1 MRIRRNL
8 LVWSTVAAL
17 VVAIVGGWLFS
28 SASDDGVDAN
38 LTNPGVVQDPTI
50 GTNAVADGEAL
61 PAINLPSVTTGDL
74 TAIFPQG
81 RPLVINFWFSTCEPC
96 RREMPALQAVSTEFT
111 GVVDVIGVNPNDS
124 ADVAA
129 QWAADMGVTFPLY
142 TDRNAD
148 LLTEVGVGT
157 MPTTLFVSVD
167 GIIVDTHAGEI
178 STEEL
183 RAALT
188 KNFGIEA

>member
-1 MRIRRNL
+1 VRIRRNL

-50 GTNAVADGEAL
+50 GTNAVARGEVL
-61 PAINLPSVTTGDL
+61 PAINLPSVDTGDL

-96 RREMPALQAVSTEFT
+96 RREMPALQDISTEFA

-124 ADVAA
+124 AEDAA
-129 QWAADMGVTFPLY
+129 KWAADMGVTFPLY

-157 MPTTLFVSVD
+157 MPTTLFVSTD

-178 STEEL
+178 SDEEM

-188 KNFGIEA
+188 KNFDIEA

>member
-38 LTNPGVVQDPTI
+38 LTKPGVVQDPTI
-50 GTNAVADGEAL
+50 GTNAVTNGEAL

-96 RREMPALQAVSTEFT
+96 RREMPALQNISTELT

-124 ADVAA
+124 AEVAA
-129 QWAADMGVTFPLY
+129 KWATDMGVTFPLY

-157 MPTTLFVSVD
+157 MPTTLFISTD

-178 STEEL
+178 SAKEL

-188 KNFGIEA
+188 KHFGVEA

>member
-50 GTNAVADGEAL
+50 GTNAVTNGEAL

-96 RREMPALQAVSTEFT
+96 RREMPALQNISPELT

-124 ADVAA
+124 AEVAA
-129 QWAADMGVTFPLY
+129 KWATDMGVTFPLY

-157 MPTTLFVSVD
+157 MPTTLFVSTD
-167 GIIVDTHAGEI
+167 GIIVGTHAGEI
-178 STEEL
+178 SAEEL

-188 KNFGIEA
+188 KHFGVEA

>member
-1 MRIRRNL
+1 M
-8 LVWSTVAAL
+8 AAL

-50 GTNAVADGEAL
+50 GTNAVANGEAL

-96 RREMPALQAVSTEFT
+96 RREMPALQNISTELT

-124 ADVAA
+124 AEVAA
-129 QWAADMGVTFPLY
+129 KWATDMGVTFPLY

-157 MPTTLFVSVD
+157 MPTTLFISTD

-178 STEEL
+178 SAKEL

-188 KNFGIEA
+188 KHFGVEA

>member
-1 MRIRRNL
+1 VRIRRNL

-50 GTNAVADGEAL
+50 GTNAVAKGEAL
-61 PAINLPSVTTGDL
+61 PAVNLPSVTTGDL
-74 TAIFPQG
+74 TAIFPQA
-81 RPLVINFWFSTCEPC
+81 RPLIINFWFSTCEPC

-111 GVVDVIGVNPNDS
+111 SVVDVIGVNPNDS
-124 ADVAA
+124 AEVAA

-148 LLTEVGVGT
+148 LLTQVGVGT
-157 MPTTLFVSVD
+157 MPTTLFVSTD
-167 GIIVDTHAGEI
+167 GIIVATHSGEI
-178 STEEL
+178 SAAEL
-183 RAALT
+183 RAALAT
-188 KNFGIEA
+188 NFGVKA

>member
-1 MRIRRNL
+1 M
-8 LVWSTVAAL
+8 AAL

-50 GTNAVADGEAL
+50 GTNAVSRGEEL
-61 PAINLPSVTTGDL
+61 PAINLPSVATGEL

-96 RREMPALQAVSTEFT
+96 RREMPALQNVSQQLSGT
-111 GVVDVIGVNPNDS
+111 VDVIGVNPNDT

-129 QWAADMGVTFPLY
+129 QWAADIGVTFPLY
-142 TDRNAD
+142 TDRDAE
-148 LLTEVGVGT
+148 LLTKVGVGT
-157 MPTTLFVSVD
+157 MPTTLFVSTD
-167 GIIVDTHAGEI
+167 GVVVDTHAGEI
-178 STEEL
+178 TTDEL
-183 RAALT
+183 RAAIT

>member
-50 GTNAVADGEAL
+50 GTNAVTNGEAL

-96 RREMPALQAVSTEFT
+96 RREMPALQNISTELT

-124 ADVAA
+124 AEVAA
-129 QWAADMGVTFPLY
+129 KWATDMGVTFPLY

-157 MPTTLFVSVD
+157 MPTTLFVSTD
-167 GIIVDTHAGEI
+167 RIIVGTHAGEI
-178 STEEL
+178 SAEEL

-188 KNFGIEA
+188 KHFGVEA

>member
-38 LTNPGVVQDPTI
+38 LANPGVVQDPTI
-50 GTNAVADGEAL
+50 GTNAVPNGEAL
-61 PAINLPSVTTGDL
+61 PAINLPSVATGDL

-96 RREMPALQAVSTEFT
+96 RREMPALQNISTEFN

-124 ADVAA
+124 AEVAA
-129 QWAADMGVTFPLY
+129 KWADDVGVTFPLY

-157 MPTTLFVSVD
+157 MPTTLFISTD

-178 STEEL
+178 SAEEL

-188 KNFGIEA
+188 KNFGIKA

>member
-50 GTNAVADGEAL
+50 GTNAVTNGEAL

-96 RREMPALQAVSTEFT
+96 RHEMPVLQNAHLEWGDRVEF
-111 GVVDVIGVNPNDS
+111 IGVNPQDNP
-124 ADVAA
+124 ADAEKFAA
-129 QWAADMGVTFPLY
+129 KYGIDYPLLL
-142 TDRNAD
+142 DRDGA
-148 LLTEVGVGT
+148 LVGKVGVST
-157 MPTTLFVSVD
+157 FPTTLFV
-167 GIIVDTHAGEI
+167 DTNGQVVLQYAGEL
-178 STEEL
+178 TEDEL
-183 RAALT
+183 AASI
-188 KNFGIEA
+188 KEAFNFQ

>member
-50 GTNAVADGEAL
+50 GTNAVANGEEL
-61 PAINLPSVTTGDL
+61 PPVNLPSVATGDL

-96 RREMPALQAVSTEFT
+96 RREMPALQAVSQQLS
-111 GVVDVIGVNPNDS
+111 GIVDIIGVNPNDT
-124 ADVAA
+124 AEVAA
-129 QWAADMGVTFPLY
+129 NWASDIGVTFPLY
-142 TDRNAD
+142 TDRDAE
-148 LLTEVGVGT
+148 LLTEVGIGT
-157 MPTTLFVSVD
+157 MPTTLFVSTD
-167 GIIVDTHAGEI
+167 GVIVDTHAGEI
-178 STEEL
+178 TAAEL
-183 RAALT
+183 RAAIT
-188 KNFGIEA
+188 TSFGIKV

>member
-1 MRIRRNL
+1 VRIRRNL

-50 GTNAVADGEAL
+50 GTNAVANGEEL
-61 PAINLPSVTTGDL
+61 PPVNLPSVATGDL

-96 RREMPALQAVSTEFT
+96 RREMPALQAVSQQLS
-111 GVVDVIGVNPNDS
+111 GIVDIIGVNPNDT
-124 ADVAA
+124 AEVAA
-129 QWAADMGVTFPLY
+129 NWASDIGVTFPLY
-142 TDRNAD
+142 TDRDAE
-148 LLTEVGVGT
+148 LLTEVGIGT
-157 MPTTLFVSVD
+157 MPTTLFVSTD
-167 GIIVDTHAGEI
+167 GVIVDTHAGEI
-178 STEEL
+178 TAAEL
-183 RAALT
+183 RAAIT
-188 KNFGIEA
+188 TSFGIKV

>member
-50 GTNAVADGEAL
+50 GTNAVANGEEL
-61 PAINLPSVTTGDL
+61 PPVNLPSVATGDL

-96 RREMPALQAVSTEFT
+96 RREMPALQAASQQLS
-111 GVVDVIGVNPNDS
+111 GIVDIIGVNPNDT
-124 ADVAA
+124 AEVAA
-129 QWAADMGVTFPLY
+129 NWASDIGVTFPLY
-142 TDRNAD
+142 TDRDAE
-148 LLTEVGVGT
+148 LLTEVGIGT
-157 MPTTLFVSVD
+157 MPTTLFVSTD
-167 GIIVDTHAGEI
+167 GVIVDTHAGEI
-178 STEEL
+178 TAAEL
-183 RAALT
+183 RAAITTSL
-188 KNFGIEA
+188 GIKV

>member
-38 LTNPGVVQDPTI
+38 LTHPGVVQDPTI
-50 GTNAVADGEAL
+50 GTNAVANGEAL

-96 RREMPALQAVSTEFT
+96 RREMPALQNISTELT

-124 ADVAA
+124 AEVAA
-129 QWAADMGVTFPLY
+129 KWATDMGVTFPLY

-157 MPTTLFVSVD
+157 MPTTLFISTD

-178 STEEL
+178 SAKEL

-188 KNFGIEA
+188 KHFGVEA

>member
-50 GTNAVADGEAL
+50 GTNAVANGEEL
-61 PAINLPSVTTGDL
+61 PPVNLPSVATGDL

-96 RREMPALQAVSTEFT
+96 RREMPALQAASQQLS
-111 GVVDVIGVNPNDS
+111 GIVDIIGVNPNDT
-124 ADVAA
+124 AEVAA
-129 QWAADMGVTFPLY
+129 NWASDIGVTFPLY
-142 TDRNAD
+142 TDRDAE
-148 LLTEVGVGT
+148 LLTEVGIGT
-157 MPTTLFVSVD
+157 MPTTLFVSTD
-167 GIIVDTHAGEI
+167 GVIVDTHAGEI
-178 STEEL
+178 TAAEL
-183 RAALT
+183 RAAIT
-188 KNFGIEA
+188 TSFGIKV

>member
-50 GTNAVADGEAL
+50 GTNAVANGEAL

-96 RREMPALQAVSTEFT
+96 RREMPALQNISTELT

-124 ADVAA
+124 AEVAA
-129 QWAADMGVTFPLY
+129 KWATDMGVTFPLY

-157 MPTTLFVSVD
+157 MPTTLFISTD

-178 STEEL
+178 SAKEL

-188 KNFGIEA
+188 KHFGVEA

>member
-1 MRIRRNL
+1 VRIRRNL

-50 GTNAVADGEAL
+50 GTNAVAKGETL
-61 PAINLPSVTTGDL
+61 PAVNLPSVTTGDL

-124 ADVAA
+124 AEVAA
-129 QWAADMGVTFPLY
+129 QWAADMGVTFQLY

-148 LLTEVGVGT
+148 LLTQVGVGT
-157 MPTTLFVSVD
+157 MPTTLFVSTD

-178 STEEL
+178 SSKEL

-188 KNFGIEA
+188 KNFGIKA

>member
-50 GTNAVADGEAL
+50 GTNAVANGEEL
-61 PAINLPSVTTGDL
+61 PPVNLPSVATGDL

-96 RREMPALQAVSTEFT
+96 RREMPALQAVSQQLS
-111 GVVDVIGVNPNDS
+111 GIVDIIGVNPNDT
-124 ADVAA
+124 AEVAA
-129 QWAADMGVTFPLY
+129 NWASDIGVTFPLY
-142 TDRNAD
+142 TDRDAE
-148 LLTEVGVGT
+148 LLTEVGIGT
-157 MPTTLFVSVD
+157 MPTTLFVSTD
-167 GIIVDTHAGEI
+167 GVIVDTHAGEI
-178 STEEL
+178 TAAEL
-183 RAALT
+183 RAAITTSL
-188 KNFGIEA
+188 GIKV